1 MSTANEEL
9 WNEEKSSR
17 RKLFRRASF
26 FLVFLVIVV
35 GLFCVWLAQPIFF
48 NSPKSIS
55 VVTVDAERLK
65 VHVSKLSDEYYPRN
79 YLNLQNLNASADYVR
94 SEFEKT
100 GGKVSEQK
108 FVVNGAEY
116 RNVLLELGDDES
128 NGRIIVGAHYD
139 SAFDT
144 HGADDN
150 ASGVA
155 GLIELANLVAKQ
167 NRSRKVEFVA
177 YSLEEPPFFG
187 TEQMGSF
194 VHAKFL
200 RENNKKVNL
209 MICLEMIGYYTDE
222 PNSQNF
228 PIFLGRLLYPSTG
241 NFTAVV
247 GNFTNATAV
256 RELKTA
262 MATVEGIDTYSL
274 NAPSFFGGVNLSD
287 HRNYW
292 QNGYDA
298 VMITDTAFFRNKA
311 YHTVGDTSDRL
322 DYSKMAKVVD
332 GVDRAIVELAK

>member
-17 RKLFRRASF
+17 RKLFRRASSF
-26 FLVFLVIVV
+26 FVGLAIVI

-48 NSPKSIS
+48 NSSKSIS
-55 VVTVDAERLK
+55 VVAVDAERLK
-65 VHVSKLSDEYYPRN
+65 VHVSKLSDEFYPRN
-79 YLNLQNLNASADYVR
+79 HLNSQNLNASADYVR

-100 GGKVSEQK
+100 GGSVSEQK
-108 FVVNGAEY
+108 FSVNGVEY
-116 RNVLLELGDDES
+116 RNIRLELGDDES
-128 NGRIIVGAHYD
+128 DGRIIVGAHYD

-155 GLIELANLVAKQ
+155 GLIELAHLISKQ
-167 NRSRKVEFVA
+167 NLARKVEFVA

-194 VHAKFL
+194 KHAKSL
-200 RENNKKVNL
+200 RENNVKVKL

-241 NFTAVV
+241 NFVAVV
-247 GNFTNATAV
+247 GNFTNVGSVRGVKGAMSAV
-256 RELKTA
+256 PELQ
-262 MATVEGIDTYSL
+262 TYSL

-292 QNGYDA
+292 ENGYDA
-298 VMITDTAFFRNKA
+298 VMITDTAFFRNRA
-311 YHTVGDTSDRL
+311 YHTVGDTLDRL
-322 DYSKMAKVVD
+322 DYSKMARVVD
-332 GVDRAIVELAK
+332 GVDRAIVKLAK